1 MAWRTGLPLD
11 EVISLREQ
19 LDGMLPKFGRRAIYA
34 GRSSDARGAGM
45 LGRPPNLTSV
55 SAR

>member
-11 EVISLREQ
+11 EVISLRDQ